1 MCRAGLSAKTAAME
15 PANRADNGTVNSWRH
30 RTKRR
35 IARLK
40 KAGFA
45 VAAMDEALFIH
56 NDAAR
61 RKYWSPVR
69 TPGRVTHAG

>member
-1 MCRAGLSAKTAAME
+1 MYKAGLSVKTATKVHVNHA
-15 PANRADNGTVNSWRH
+15 GSWTVNSWHH

-45 VAAMDEALFIH
+45 IAAIDESLFIH
-56 NDAAR
+56 NDSAGR
-61 RKYWSPVR
+61 RY
-69 TPGRVTHAG
+69 